1 MMRYPK
7 PEDFDSDDDYYDALD
22 LYEQNGIEDEDRA
35 EAEYEK
41 MMESREYHDWRI

>member
-22 LYEQNGIEDEDRA
+22 MYEQNGIEDEDRD

-41 MMESREYHDWRI
+41 MMESREYHD